1 MLLTTIADSAREL
14 KRENAVSIAEMAS
27 EPTFTIP
34 ARPERHYPYEGGV
47 EYEGETMFRLQPRPP
62 QGNDSLNGVLQRVLD
77 GGPYRYGDFFELP
90 MPLYLV
96 RDDETGD
103 VFRVS
108 VRSGQIRFHVLP
120 ATGSAGLRALYERL
134 AGEWDVEWA
143 VECET
148 TA

>member
-1 MLLTTIADSAREL
+1 
-14 KRENAVSIAEMAS
+14 MAS
-27 EPTFTIP
+27 NPSFSIP

-47 EYEGETMFRLQPRPP
+47 EYEGETRFHLQPRPP
-62 QGNDSLNGVLQRVLD
+62 QTDASLDSLLQRVLSS
-77 GGPYRYGDFFELP
+77 GPYRYGDFFDLP

-108 VRSGQIRFHVLP
+108 IRNGQIRLHVLP
-120 ATGSAGLRALYERL
+120 ETESAGLRALYDRL
-134 AGEWDVEWA
+134 AASWDVEWA

>member
-1 MLLTTIADSAREL
+1 
-14 KRENAVSIAEMAS
+14 MAS
-27 EPTFTIP
+27 EPTFVIP
-34 ARPERHYPYEGGV
+34 VRPERRYPYEGGV

-62 QGNDSLNGVLQRVLD
+62 QGVDSLDGLLQRVLSS
-77 GGPYRYGDFFELP
+77 GPYRYGDFFDLP

-108 VRSGQIRFHVLP
+108 VRSGQVRFHVLP
-120 ATGSAGLRALYERL
+120 ETESAGLRALYERL
-134 AGEWDVEWA
+134 AYAWDVEWT